1 MEIRFRHILFVVIIL
16 LCGTQAI
23 GQEISDSLRIH
34 FQQSKSLFNESV
46 AGNSQFYGS
55 LADLLEMAKRKDV
68 EIVSI
73 TVYGAASPE
82 GGIGYN
88 KGLSKR
94 RADRIASYIA
104 EVGGGRIS
112 PEVIAVGR
120 DWKGLLALA
129 VADSELPSREAT
141 LDLLCR
147 LAMPND
153 KESEDRMFAQLK
165 ALDGGKPYRYM
176 YNRLFPELRKA
187 GVKVVAVYRIDDLV
201 SDSRALLEATFVEPA
216 EIRIS
221 TGVDV
226 MPEAYSPGGMR
237 VIFYT
242 RNGGEEIVRDFVG
255 KKGGCV
261 EIPSGVYDV
270 VCFNNDTQ
278 RVKYNGADGFSSIAA
293 TTGVEQVGD
302 VKAFRTPD
310 YLCGGRMVAVEVEVK
325 IGCEQIIVLPVAPMV
340 CRYTYTVR
348 GVKNLQNFSECVAVQ
363 RAMCS
368 EYSVGGDNEIQESK
382 ADICFAMERN
392 DDVITSWCYTFGAA
406 DCDVY
411 KTILYIRTASGKMVK
426 GEYDVTQQIN
436 SQKGHLKNV
445 DIVIDTDLDLDKQ
458 GGSTGGFGFDP
469 SVDEWGDIESDII
482 L

>member
-16 LCGTQAI
+16 LCGTQAVC
-23 GQEISDSLRIH
+23 QEISDSLRIH
-34 FQQSKSLFNESV
+34 FQQSKSLLNESV

-94 RADRIASYIA
+94 RATASLLTFLKSEA
-104 EVGGGRIS
+104 EEFRGGG
-112 PEVIAVGR
+112 
-120 DWKGLLALA
+120 LLWDATGKACTL
-129 VADSELPSREAT
+129 LPWTIVDCHRAKQHWI
-141 LDLLCR
+141 CR

-226 MPEAYSPGGMR
+226 MPEAQKKPWYAGVKTNMLYDALLVP
-237 VIFYT
+237 
-242 RNGGEEIVRDFVG
+242 NGGLEIYLG
-255 KKGGCV
+255 KNWSIDAYWMYAWWK
-261 EIPSGVYDV
+261 SD
-270 VCFNNDTQ
+270 
-278 RVKYNGADGFSSIAA
+278 RVHNYWRTYG
-293 TTGVEQVGD
+293 GD
-302 VKAFRTPD
+302 VELRKWLGSAARRKPLTGHHIGSYAQIVTYDFE
-310 YLCGGRMVAVEVEVK
+310 LGGRGYLADRWSYAAGMSY
-325 IGCEQIIVLPVAPMV
+325 GYSLPVAK
-340 CRYTYTVR
+340 RL
-348 GVKNLQNFSECVAVQ
+348 NIDFSIGLGY
-363 RAMCS
+363 M
-368 EYSVGGDNEIQESK
+368 G
-382 ADICFAMERN
+382 
-392 DDVITSWCYTFGAA
+392 
-406 DCDVY
+406 
-411 KTILYIRTASGKMVK
+411 
-426 GEYDVTQQIN
+426 GEYKEYLPQD
-436 SQKGHLKNV
+436 GHYV
-445 DIVIDTDLDLDKQ
+445 WQ
-458 GGSTGGFGFDP
+458 STKRRHWIGPTKAEISLVWLIGRGNTNKTK
-469 SVDEWGDIESDII
+469 
-482 L
+482 

>member
-82 GGIGYN
+82 
-88 KGLSKR
+88 
-94 RADRIASYIA
+94 
-104 EVGGGRIS
+104 
-112 PEVIAVGR
+112 VIAVGR
-120 DWKGLLALA
+120 DWKGLYALA

-201 SDSRALLEATFVEPA
+201 SDSRVLLEATVVEPA

-226 MPEAYSPGGMR
+226 MPEAQKRPWYAGVKTNMLYDALLVP
-237 VIFYT
+237 
-242 RNGGEEIVRDFVG
+242 NGGLEIYLG
-255 KKGGCV
+255 KNWSIDAYWMYAWWK
-261 EIPSGVYDV
+261 SD
-270 VCFNNDTQ
+270 
-278 RVKYNGADGFSSIAA
+278 RVHNYWRTYG
-293 TTGVEQVGD
+293 GD
-302 VKAFRTPD
+302 VELRKWLGSAAKRKPLTGHHIGAYAQIVTYDFE
-310 YLCGGRMVAVEVEVK
+310 LGGRGYLADRWSYAAGVSY
-325 IGCEQIIVLPVAPMV
+325 GYSLPVAK
-340 CRYTYTVR
+340 RL
-348 GVKNLQNFSECVAVQ
+348 NIDFSIGLGY
-363 RAMCS
+363 M
-368 EYSVGGDNEIQESK
+368 G
-382 ADICFAMERN
+382 
-392 DDVITSWCYTFGAA
+392 
-406 DCDVY
+406 
-411 KTILYIRTASGKMVK
+411 
-426 GEYDVTQQIN
+426 GEYKEYLPQD
-436 SQKGHLKNV
+436 GHYV
-445 DIVIDTDLDLDKQ
+445 WQ
-458 GGSTGGFGFDP
+458 STKRRHWIGPAKAEISLVWLIGRGNTNKTK
-469 SVDEWGDIESDII
+469 
-482 L
+482 

>member
-16 LCGTQAI
+16 LCGTKAV

-82 GGIGYN
+82 
-88 KGLSKR
+88 
-94 RADRIASYIA
+94 
-104 EVGGGRIS
+104 
-112 PEVIAVGR
+112 VIAVGR
-120 DWKGLLALA
+120 DWKGLYDIA

-165 ALDGGKPYRYM
+165 ALDEGKPYRYM

-201 SDSRALLEATFVEPA
+201 SDSRALLEAAFVEPA

-226 MPEAYSPGGMR
+226 MPEAQKKPWYAGVKTNMLYDALLVP
-237 VIFYT
+237 
-242 RNGGEEIVRDFVG
+242 NGGLEIYLG
-255 KKGGCV
+255 KNWSIDAYWMYAWWK
-261 EIPSGVYDV
+261 SD
-270 VCFNNDTQ
+270 
-278 RVKYNGADGFSSIAA
+278 RVHNYWRTYG
-293 TTGVEQVGD
+293 GD
-302 VKAFRTPD
+302 VELRKWLGSAAKRKPLTGHHIGAYAQIVTYDFE
-310 YLCGGRMVAVEVEVK
+310 LGGRGYLADRWSYAAGVSC
-325 IGCEQIIVLPVAPMV
+325 GYSLPVAK
-340 CRYTYTVR
+340 RL
-348 GVKNLQNFSECVAVQ
+348 NIDFSIGLGY
-363 RAMCS
+363 M
-368 EYSVGGDNEIQESK
+368 G
-382 ADICFAMERN
+382 
-392 DDVITSWCYTFGAA
+392 
-406 DCDVY
+406 
-411 KTILYIRTASGKMVK
+411 
-426 GEYDVTQQIN
+426 GEYKEYLPQD
-436 SQKGHLKNV
+436 GHYV
-445 DIVIDTDLDLDKQ
+445 WQ
-458 GGSTGGFGFDP
+458 STKRRHWIGPTKAEISLVWLIGRGNTNKTK
-469 SVDEWGDIESDII
+469 
-482 L
+482 

>member
-16 LCGTQAI
+16 LCGTKAL

-82 GGIGYN
+82 
-88 KGLSKR
+88 
-94 RADRIASYIA
+94 
-104 EVGGGRIS
+104 
-112 PEVIAVGR
+112 VIAVGR
-120 DWKGLLALA
+120 DWKGLYALA

-226 MPEAYSPGGMR
+226 MPEAQKKPWYAGVKTNMLYDALLVP
-237 VIFYT
+237 
-242 RNGGEEIVRDFVG
+242 NGGLEIYLG
-255 KKGGCV
+255 KNWSIDAYWMYAWWK
-261 EIPSGVYDV
+261 SD
-270 VCFNNDTQ
+270 
-278 RVKYNGADGFSSIAA
+278 RVHNYWRIYG
-293 TTGVEQVGD
+293 GD
-302 VKAFRTPD
+302 VELRKWLGSTAKRKPLTGHHIGAYAQIVTYDFE
-310 YLCGGRMVAVEVEVK
+310 LGGRGYLADRWSYAAGVSY
-325 IGCEQIIVLPVAPMV
+325 GYSLPVAK
-340 CRYTYTVR
+340 RL
-348 GVKNLQNFSECVAVQ
+348 NIDFSIGLGY
-363 RAMCS
+363 M
-368 EYSVGGDNEIQESK
+368 G
-382 ADICFAMERN
+382 
-392 DDVITSWCYTFGAA
+392 
-406 DCDVY
+406 
-411 KTILYIRTASGKMVK
+411 
-426 GEYDVTQQIN
+426 GEYKEYLPQD
-436 SQKGHLKNV
+436 GHYV
-445 DIVIDTDLDLDKQ
+445 WQ
-458 GGSTGGFGFDP
+458 STKRRHWIGPTKAEISLVWLIGRGNTNKTK
-469 SVDEWGDIESDII
+469 
-482 L
+482 

>member
-16 LCGTQAI
+16 LCGIKAV
-23 GQEISDSLRIH
+23 GQEISDSLKIH

-46 AGNSQFYGS
+46 AGNSMFYGS
-55 LADLLEMAKRKDV
+55 LADLLEMAKRKDI
-68 EIVSI
+68 EIVSVKI
-73 TVYGAASPE
+73 YGAASPE
-82 GGIGYN
+82 GGIDYN

-94 RADRIASYIA
+94 RADRIASYIS
-104 EVGGGRIS
+104 EIGDGRIF
-112 PEVIAVGR
+112 PEVVAVGR
-120 DWKGLLALA
+120 DWSGLYALA
-129 VADSELPSREAT
+129 VDDCELPSREAT

-165 ALDGGKPYRYM
+165 VLDGGKPYRYM
-176 YNRLFPELRKA
+176 YGRLFPELRKA
-187 GVKVVAVYRIDDLV
+187 GVKVVAVYRVDDLV
-201 SDSRALLEATFVEPA
+201 SDSRAL
-216 EIRIS
+216 
-221 TGVDV
+221 
-226 MPEAYSPGGMR
+226 
-237 VIFYT
+237 
-242 RNGGEEIVRDFVG
+242 VRDFVG

-278 RVKYNGADGFSSIAA
+278 RVKYNGAGGFSSIAA
-293 TTGVEQVGD
+293 TTGVAQVGD

-310 YLCGGRMVAVEVEVK
+310 YLCGGRMVAVKVEVK

-340 CRYTYTVR
+340 CYYTYTVR
-348 GVKNLQNFSECVAVQ
+348 GVKNLQSFSECVAVQ

-392 DDVITSWCYTFGAA
+392 DDVITGWCYTFGAA

-445 DIVIDTDLDLDKQ
+445 DIVIDTDLDLDKH
-458 GGSTGGFGFDP
+458 GGNSGNFGFDP

>member
-1 MEIRFRHILFVVIIL
+1 MIIL
-16 LCGTQAI
+16 LCGTKAV

-34 FQQSKSLFNESV
+34 FQQSKSLFNESE

-88 KGLSKR
+88 NGLSKR

-120 DWKGLLALA
+120 DWKGLYDLA

-201 SDSRALLEATFVEPA
+201 SDGRVSLETSFAEPNG
-216 EIRIS
+216 IS
-221 TGVDV
+221 IS
-226 MPEAYSPGGMR
+226 AKR
-237 VIFYT
+237 NVIAGFRKKPWY
-242 RNGGEEIVRDFVG
+242 VG
-255 KKGGCV
+255 
-261 EIPSGVYDV
+261 
-270 VCFNNDTQ
+270 
-278 RVKYNGADGFSSIAA
+278 
-293 TTGVEQVGD
+293 
-302 VKAFRTPD
+302 
-310 YLCGGRMVAVEVEVK
+310 L
-325 IGCEQIIVLPVAPMV
+325 
-340 CRYTYTVR
+340 
-348 GVKNLQNFSECVAVQ
+348 
-363 RAMCS
+363 
-368 EYSVGGDNEIQESK
+368 
-382 ADICFAMERN
+382 
-392 DDVITSWCYTFGAA
+392 
-406 DCDVY
+406 
-411 KTILYIRTASGKMVK
+411 
-426 GEYDVTQQIN
+426 
-436 SQKGHLKNV
+436 
-445 DIVIDTDLDLDKQ
+445 
-458 GGSTGGFGFDP
+458 
-469 SVDEWGDIESDII
+469 
-482 L
+482 